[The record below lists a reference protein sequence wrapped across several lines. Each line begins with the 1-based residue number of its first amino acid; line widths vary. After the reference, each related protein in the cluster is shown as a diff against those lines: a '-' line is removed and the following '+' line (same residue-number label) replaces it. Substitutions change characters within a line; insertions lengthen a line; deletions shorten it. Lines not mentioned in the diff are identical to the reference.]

1 MCNTKTTFRLS
12 KEFYEAVN
20 TKYRLRTRYKLHTA
34 DCIFKNENTV
44 FFSKFN
50 LKTRTVFNLI
60 LWRNGPFK
68 IV

>member
-20 TKYRLRTRYKLHTA
+20 TKYRLRTRYKLHIA

-50 LKTRTVFNLI
+50 LKTRTVYNFI
-60 LWRNGPFK
+60 TMAKWPF
-68 IV
+68 